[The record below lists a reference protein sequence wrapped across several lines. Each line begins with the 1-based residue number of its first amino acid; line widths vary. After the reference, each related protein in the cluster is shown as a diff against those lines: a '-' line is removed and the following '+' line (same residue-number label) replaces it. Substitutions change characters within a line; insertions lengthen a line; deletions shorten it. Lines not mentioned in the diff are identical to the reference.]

1 MFYASSNLK
10 KQHISNL
17 ISVYKRFGKNI
28 VSIQNIL
35 KTINRNE
42 RSKMCTWY
50 KKKKGFWA
58 NSWCSKRT
66 WLMYRWR
73 VAGGTRFSPD
83 FASQLECPTLHGFK
97 KKRRERSVKVKR
109 EKKEGEK
116 KRGGRRNIER
126 QSQDRSRKFIDR
138 DAICLAARENKKL

>member
-50 KKKKGFWA
+50 KKKKGIL
-58 NSWCSKRT
+58 SKFV
-66 WLMYRWR
+66 M
-73 VAGGTRFSPD
+73 
-83 FASQLECPTLHGFK
+83 LETN
-97 KKRRERSVKVKR
+97 V
-109 EKKEGEK
+109 
-116 KRGGRRNIER
+116 
-126 QSQDRSRKFIDR
+126 IDV
-138 DAICLAARENKKL
+138 

>member
-50 KKKKGFWA
+50 
-58 NSWCSKRT
+58 R
-66 WLMYRWR
+66 
-73 VAGGTRFSPD
+73 
-83 FASQLECPTLHGFK
+83 K
-97 KKRRERSVKVKR
+97 KKRDFEQIRDARNERDWCIDGVSQEAHDFPPILPLNSSVRHYADSRRKE
-109 EKKEGEK
+109 EKKV
-116 KRGGRRNIER
+116 
-126 QSQDRSRKFIDR
+126 
-138 DAICLAARENKKL
+138 